1 MNLRYAL
8 FALILAALPLPL
20 LAQDIGLPIGAAPA
34 PVTLEDLDGNAVD
47 LADYMGKKP
56 VLLEFWATWCPL
68 CRALEPQLTAA
79 LEKYGGKLEV
89 IMVAVGVNQSPRT
102 VKRHLA
108 RHALPGRVVWD
119 GKGAAVRA
127 FSAPGTSYVVLLDAN
142 GRVVYTGSGSDQ
154 KLLPALARLRF

>member
-1 MNLRYAL
+1 MNRRRAL
-8 FALILAALPLPL
+8 FALLLAALPLPA
-20 LAQDIGLPIGAAPA
+20 LAQDIGLAIGATPV

-47 LADYMGKKP
+47 LSQYVGKKP

-68 CRALEPQLTAA
+68 CRALEPQLAA
-79 LEKYGGKLEV
+79 AQKQYGSTLEV
-89 IMVAVGVNQSPRT
+89 IVVAVGVNQSPRS

-127 FSAPGTSYVVLLDAN
+127 FSAPGTSYVVLLDAK
-142 GRVVYTGSGSDQ
+142 GRVVYTGSGSGQ
-154 KLLPALARLRF
+154 KLLPALARLKI